1 MTRKYLAFNIK
12 TTKLPEN
19 ASDWRLC
26 RPLGI
31 SCAATL
37 LADSDEPILWHGGND
52 RTCPADRINR
62 QEAAELI
69 EYLSAQV
76 AHGYT
81 LVTWKGV
88 GFDFDVLAE
97 ESHLLAECRVLALA
111 HVDTMGPPPH

>member
-37 LADSDEPILWHGGND
+37 PAGIREP
-52 RTCPADRINR
+52 
-62 QEAAELI
+62 
-69 EYLSAQV
+69 
-76 AHGYT
+76 T
-81 LVTWKGV
+81 L
-88 GFDFDVLAE
+88 
-97 ESHLLAECRVLALA
+97 
-111 HVDTMGPPPH
+111 